1 MTEDDRNQQT
11 DAQLQRALRARKAA
25 GTQRAKK
32 HRSDW
37 TGESAAIYCRISHA
51 NDDDQTGVERQERIC
66 RDVAERLG
74 LAVAE
79 DQVFVDNNRSA
90 WQRKRKRPG
99 WDALLIEASKG
110 RVRHV
115 LTYHPDR
122 LMRQPRDLEELLQI
136 ADDHDITL
144 HGQANRRDLADP
156 DDRFFLRIEVAHA
169 CRSSDDTSRRLIDS
183 MIDRAQDGRPHTG
196 RRRYG
201 YDKTGTVIIPE
212 EAAIV
217 REIFSRYLDGVSP
230 VQLAK
235 DLYDRGEKTAEGR
248 NWSAPRVRDVLDSR
262 HVAGIRVFRGEEI
275 GDGEW
280 PAIIDRGMWREVRE
294 RRAYRAAK
302 LANGKRPSRFY
313 LLRGVVTC
321 TGCGRIMGGSGGS
334 GAKYVCTRHTHKLD
348 APRCNRVISA
358 PILEEFVSDAA
369 VNLLERLDLTDAPT
383 ASELSEEERAA
394 VEADGRELDE
404 LKAMWNNQE
413 LKTREYREM
422 RKTVEARIAEVERKM
437 IVRPTAEVLDGLVG
451 PDARKSWA
459 ALKEAEDY
467 ERMNAVMRFLFAAV
481 KIKEATRRGRQFDYG
496 RIDIEQNPIWQ

>member
-1 MTEDDRNQQT
+1 MTADDKDQQT
-11 DAQLQRALRARKAA
+11 DARLRRALRARQAA
-25 GTQRAKK
+25 GTERSKK

-37 TGESAAIYCRISHA
+37 AGESAAIYCRISHA
-51 NDDDQTGVERQERIC
+51 NDDDQTGVERQEGIC

-74 LAVAE
+74 LTVVE

-90 WQRKRKRPG
+90 WQRNRKRPG
-99 WDALLIEASKG
+99 WESLLAEASKG

-183 MIDRAQDGRPHTG
+183 MIDRVQDGRPHTG

-201 YDKTGTVIIPE
+201 YDKTGTVIVPE

-217 REIFSRYLDGVSP
+217 REIFTRFLDGESP

-235 DLYDRGEKTAEGR
+235 RLYNRGEKTAQGR
-248 NWSAPRVRDVLDSR
+248 NWTAPRVRDVLDNR
-262 HVAGIRVFRGEEI
+262 HVAAIRVFRGEEI

-280 PAIIDRGMWREVRE
+280 PAIIDRGLWREVRE
-294 RRAYRAAK
+294 RRAYRAAA
-302 LANGKRPSRFY
+302 LAKGKQPGRFY

-321 TGCGRIMGGSGGS
+321 TGCGRVMGGSGGS
-334 GAKYVCTRHTHKLD
+334 GAKYVCNHTHRLD
-348 APRCNRVISA
+348 VPRCNRAVSA
-358 PILEEFVSDAA
+358 PILEDFVTEAA
-369 VNLLERLDLTDAPT
+369 INLLERLDLAEAPT
-383 ASELSEEERAA
+383 PSALSEEDQAA
-394 VEADGRELDE
+394 IEADRQELDD
-404 LKAMWNNQE
+404 LKDMWESQE
-413 LKTREYREM
+413 LKTREYRVM

-437 IVRPTAEVLDGLVG
+437 IVRPTTEVLEGLVG
-451 PDARKSWA
+451 SNARENWK
-459 ALKEAEDY
+459 ALEEAENY
-467 ERMNAVMRFLFAAV
+467 KRMNAVMRFLFAAV
-481 KIKEATRRGRQFDYG
+481 KIKEATKRGRQFDYG
-496 RIDIEQNPIWQ
+496 RIDIEQNPIWT

>member
-1 MTEDDRNQQT
+1 MAEDDNNQQT
-11 DAQLQRALRARKAA
+11 DAQLRRALRARQAA
-25 GTQRAKK
+25 GAQRAKK

-37 TGESAAIYCRISHA
+37 TGEPAAIYCRISHA
-51 NDDDQTGVERQERIC
+51 NDDDQTGVERQEGIC
-66 RDVAERLG
+66 REVADRLG
-74 LAVAE
+74 LIVDE

-99 WDALLIEASKG
+99 WDALLAEAGKG

-183 MIDRAQDGRPHTG
+183 MIDRVQDGRPHTG

-201 YDKTGTVIIPE
+201 YDKTGTVIVPE
-212 EAAIV
+212 EAEVV
-217 REIFSRYLDGVSP
+217 REIFTLYLDGVSP

-235 DLYDRGEKTAEGR
+235 ELYERGQKTAEGR
-248 NWSAPRVRDVLDSR
+248 DWNASRVRDLLDNR
-262 HVAGIRVFRGEEI
+262 HVAGIRVFRGEEV

-280 PAIIDRGMWREVRE
+280 PAIIERGMWLEVRE

-302 LANGKRPSRFY
+302 WTHGKSPTRFY

-321 TGCGRIMGGSGGS
+321 TGCGKVMGGSGGS
-334 GAKYVCTRHTHKLD
+334 GAKYVCQRTQRLD
-348 APRCNRVISA
+348 IPRCNRAVSA
-358 PILEEFVSDAA
+358 PILEEFVSEAA
-369 VNLLERLDLTDAPT
+369 VNLLERLDLSEAPT
-383 ASELSEEERAA
+383 PSELTDEDRTAI
-394 VEADGRELDE
+394 EADRRELDE
-404 LKAMWNNQE
+404 LKDMWQKQE

-422 RKTVEARIAEVERKM
+422 RKIVEVRIAEIERKM
-437 IVRPTAEVLDGLVG
+437 IVRPTTEVLEGLVG
-451 PDARKSWA
+451 SHARASWE

-481 KIKEATRRGRQFDYG
+481 KVKEAAKKGRYFDYG
-496 RIDIEQNPIWQ
+496 RIDIEQNPIWT

>member
-1 MTEDDRNQQT
+1 MTADDKDQQ
-11 DAQLQRALRARKAA
+11 LRASSRRARRARQAA
-25 GTQRAKK
+25 GTQRTRK

-37 TGESAAIYCRISHA
+37 MGESAAIYCRISHV

-66 RDVAERLG
+66 RDVAERLR
-74 LAVAE
+74 LIADE

-99 WDALLIEASKG
+99 WHALLAEASQG
-110 RVRHV
+110 RIRHV

-201 YDKTGTVIIPE
+201 DDKTGTRIIPE

-217 REIFSRYLDGVSP
+217 REIFNRYLGGESP

-235 DLYDRGEKTAEGR
+235 ELFARGVKTAEGR
-248 NWSAPRVRDVLDSR
+248 DWNAPRVRDLLDNR
-262 HVAGIRVFRGEEI
+262 HVVGIRVFRGEEI
-275 GDGEW
+275 GDGVW
-280 PAIIDRGMWREVRE
+280 PAIIDRGMWMEVRE
-294 RRAYRAAK
+294 RRAYRAA
-302 LANGKRPSRFY
+302 ATATSERSSRFY

-321 TGCGRIMGGSGGS
+321 TGCGKVMGGSGGT
-334 GAKYVCTRHTHKLD
+334 GARYVCNHTHRLD
-348 APRCNRVISA
+348 VPRCSRAVSA
-358 PILEEFVSDAA
+358 PILEEFVAEAA
-369 VNLLERLDLTDAPT
+369 INLLERLDPTDAPT
-383 ASELSEEERAA
+383 PSTLSEEERAA
-394 VEADGRELDE
+394 IEADRQELDD
-404 LKAMWNNQE
+404 LKDMWESQE

-422 RKTVEARIAEVERKM
+422 RRTVEARIAEIERKM

-451 PDARKSWA
+451 PHARESWEELEDA
-459 ALKEAEDY
+459 ENY
-467 ERMNAVMRFLFAAV
+467 QRMNAVIRFLFAAV
-481 KIKEATRRGRQFDYG
+481 KIKEATKKGRQFDYG
-496 RIDIEQNPIWQ
+496 RIDIGQNPIRV

>member
-1 MTEDDRNQQT
+1 MAEDDKNQQT
-11 DAQLQRALRARKAA
+11 DARLRRALRARQAA
-25 GTQRAKK
+25 GGERTKK
-32 HRSDW
+32 HRADW
-37 TGESAAIYCRISHA
+37 AGESAAIYCRISHV
-51 NDDDQTGVERQERIC
+51 NDDDQTGVERQESIC
-66 RDVAERLG
+66 REVADRLG
-74 LAVAE
+74 LVVDE

-99 WDALLIEASKG
+99 WDALLVEASKG

-183 MIDRAQDGRPHTG
+183 MIDRVQDGRPHTG

-201 YDKTGTVIIPE
+201 YDKTGTVIVPG
-212 EAAIV
+212 EAEIV
-217 REIFSRYLDGVSP
+217 REIFTRYLDGVSP
-230 VQLAK
+230 VQLGRE
-235 DLYDRGEKTAEGR
+235 LYERGEKTAEGR
-248 NWSAPRVRDVLDSR
+248 NWNASRVRDLLDNR
-262 HVAGIRVFRGEEI
+262 HVAGIRVFRGEEV

-280 PAIIDRGMWREVRE
+280 PAIIDRGMWLEVRE

-302 LANGKRPSRFY
+302 WTHNKRPTRFY

-321 TGCGRIMGGSGGS
+321 TGCGKVMGGSGGS
-334 GAKYVCTRHTHKLD
+334 GAKYVCQHTQRLD
-348 APRCNRVISA
+348 IPRCNRAISA
-358 PILEEFVSDAA
+358 PILEEFVSEAA
-369 VNLLERLDLTDAPT
+369 VNLLERLDLSEAPT
-383 ASELSEEERAA
+383 PSELTDEDRTA
-394 VEADGRELDE
+394 VEADRRELDE
-404 LKAMWNNQE
+404 LKDMWQKQE

-422 RKTVEARIAEVERKM
+422 RKLVEARIAEIERKM
-437 IVRPTAEVLDGLVG
+437 IVRPTTEVLEGLVG
-451 PDARKSWA
+451 PHARASWE

-481 KIKEATRRGRQFDYG
+481 KVKEAAKKGRYFDYG
-496 RIDIEQNPIWQ
+496 RIDIEQNPIWT